1 MIWIF
6 TLILIGF
13 FFWLT
18 NLQVLVLSRDWPLI
32 LILIGLINI
41 IKLIKKLIKI
51 NKRHTIVNNLE
62 NGKISVQEAE
72 EKLKKSH

>member
-41 IKLIKKLIKI
+41 IKLIKV

-72 EKLKKSH
+72 EKLKKNH

>member
-41 IKLIKKLIKI
+41 IKIIKV

>member
-41 IKLIKKLIKI
+41 IKLIKV

-72 EKLKKSH
+72 EKMKKCH

>member
-41 IKLIKKLIKI
+41 IKLIKV

>member
-32 LILIGLINI
+32 LINI
-41 IKLIKKLIKI
+41 IKLIKV

>member
-41 IKLIKKLIKI
+41 IKLIKV

-72 EKLKKSH
+72 KKLKKSH